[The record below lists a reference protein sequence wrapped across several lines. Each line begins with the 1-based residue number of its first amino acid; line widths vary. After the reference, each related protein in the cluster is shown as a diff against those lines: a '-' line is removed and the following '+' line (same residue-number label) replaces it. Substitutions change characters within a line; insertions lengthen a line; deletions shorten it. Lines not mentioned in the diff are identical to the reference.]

1 VAGRERRE
9 MRRIGVALVALVV
22 LAAAP
27 VLAQSIVSE
36 SGREAIRGV
45 PDGWGFELGSFWQTF
60 DTKVRLDGKNGEGT
74 EIDFESDLGLRRRL
88 ADFQVGTFYRFSD
101 RHRLDLSYLS
111 WGRTNAHTIDQ
122 DIQWGDV
129 TYEAGAE
136 VTTKADAQMLNA
148 IYKYSFFNNGK
159 VDFVLNGGISAL
171 WNDFALSGEG
181 TISGGETASG
191 IITEGKNVIFPI
203 PVIGVHFEMTLMK
216 RLFWRAEGNFFAAS
230 ISGYNGNLN
239 ELSTSIVYFPT
250 RNVGVGAGFSSTYYD
265 VTKSGEEGGDLQVR
279 YGFSGVTAYLHF
291 LF

>member
-1 VAGRERRE
+1 

-159 VDFVLNGGISAL
+159 VDFGLNGGISAL

-181 TISGGETASG
+181 TTQGGGNVSGVIAE
-191 IITEGKNVIFPI
+191 EKKVIFPI
-203 PVIGVHFEMTLMK
+203 PVIGVHFEMTLTK
-216 RLFWRAEGNFFAAS
+216 RLLWRAEDNFFAAS
-230 ISGYNGNLN
+230 ISGYEGNLN
-239 ELSTSIVYFPT
+239 ELSTSIAYFLT
-250 RNVGVGAGFSSTYYD
+250 KNVGVGAGFASTTYKIRTNVD
-265 VTKSGEEGGDLQVR
+265 NGGELRVR
-279 YGFSGVTAYLHF
+279 YGFSGATAYLQF